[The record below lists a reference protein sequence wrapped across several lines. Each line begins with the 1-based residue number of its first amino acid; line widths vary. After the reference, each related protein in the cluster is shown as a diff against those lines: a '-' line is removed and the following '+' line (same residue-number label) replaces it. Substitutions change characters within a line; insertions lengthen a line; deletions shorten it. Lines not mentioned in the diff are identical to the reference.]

1 MLFLHKE
8 TLIAETFLFFTASL
22 NVMMFTSAGKSK
34 HWIITLLQAEIMKT
48 CVLFA
53 PFVKYH
59 HVKEDDARNDARA
72 KTWGFVEGKCEKK
85 GHDAFHVHI

>member
-1 MLFLHKE
+1 
-8 TLIAETFLFFTASL
+8 
-22 NVMMFTSAGKSK
+22 
-34 HWIITLLQAEIMKT
+34 MKT

-85 GHDAFHVHI
+85 GHDTFHVHI